1 MNFHE
6 NRMFSNAPLNSKRG
20 GGKGPTSPW
29 FYRRKPL
36 ISQTIN
42 CFHIFDDFEW
52 HSFITKQ
59 IIATM
64 PISVNCSENKGAYS
78 QLFSL
83 LLYNNTNHKFC
94 QPLDLTKKLQHCTLS
109 L

>member
-42 CFHIFDDFEW
+42 CFHIFDAFEW
-52 HSFITKQ
+52 HSLITKQ

-64 PISVNCSENKGAYS
+64 PISVNCSENKVHIHSCFYCCYTIIQIINS
-78 QLFSL
+78 VNL
-83 LLYNNTNHKFC
+83 
-94 QPLDLTKKLQHCTLS
+94 
-109 L
+109 